1 MNLEQII
8 IVAGIT
14 WLAVISPG
22 ADFAVVSRNSS
33 VYGRAAGV
41 ASSVGIASGC
51 WVHIGYAVFGIGLI
65 LHYVPNAFTII
76 QLCGAIYLVYVGIS
90 TFFSKSIK
98 EQNSETSIRI
108 SNWKHFATGLLTN
121 SLNPKTSIFI
131 ISMYTQV
138 IGTQTSLIEQFLF
151 GLFVCFSHL
160 LWFVLIAIF
169 MSTQK
174 IRCWVMQYQKVFNG
188 LIGGMLVALGI
199 ALFMTSNLQ
208 P

>member
-1 MNLEQII
+1 MNFEQII

-22 ADFAVVSRNSS
+22 ADFAIVSRNSS

-41 ASSVGIASGC
+41 ASSAGIASGC
-51 WVHIGYAVFGIGLI
+51 WVHIGYAIFGIGLI
-65 LHYVPNAFTII
+65 LHYIPNAFIII
-76 QLCGAIYLVYVGIS
+76 QICGASYLVYVGIK
-90 TFFSKSIK
+90 TFFSKK
-98 EQNSETSIRI
+98 LKDQNSEASIRI
-108 SNWKHFATGLLTN
+108 SNWKHFATGALTN

-138 IGTQTSLIEQFLF
+138 IGTQTSFIEQLLF
-151 GLFVCFSHL
+151 GLFVCLSHL

-174 IRCWVMQYQKVFNG
+174 VRRWIMQYQKVFNG

-199 ALFMTSNLQ
+199 ALFMTGSLQ
-208 P
+208 V